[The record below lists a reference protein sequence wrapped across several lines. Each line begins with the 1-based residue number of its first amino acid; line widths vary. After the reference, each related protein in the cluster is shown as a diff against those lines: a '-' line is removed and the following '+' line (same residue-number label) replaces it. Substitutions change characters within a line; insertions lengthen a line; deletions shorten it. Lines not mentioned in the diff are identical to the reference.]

1 MLVGGRGDGR
11 GRKKQKGILF
21 WGSWIHLLSFITKHQ
36 RVGGLKNK
44 NVFLY
49 SSGGWKSKIKE
60 LTGFVLRPLLPCRY
74 PSSLSVFT

>member
-1 MLVGGRGDGR
+1 MRGEKSYFDPLEYLDFIYFSPESDPESLRKNHILVGGRGDGR

-44 NVFLY
+44 NVFP
-49 SSGGWKSKIKE
+49 
-60 LTGFVLRPLLPCRY
+60 T
-74 PSSLSVFT
+74 